1 MKELSGKVA
10 LVTGASKGIG
20 RAYVQA
26 LADAGAIAVGIART
40 MGAPTPG
47 SEPAKNTLAEVM
59 RSVAARGGKAHAIA
73 CDIEEESEIKRAI
86 DEIVGN
92 FGRIDVVVNNAGMF
106 PHYET
111 LDITVAEWKQNL
123 NVNLLAPYLVTRHA
137 ARHMIKQRSGSV
149 INLTSAVAKEAAFN
163 SPGHNGLMPYYV
175 TKAAL
180 NRLTTF
186 FAEEFRQYNIAVNAL
201 SPGVVL
207 TETFVTVAPTDAA
220 NFDKQGIAKQPT
232 PDKLGPALIYLAQQT
247 AETMTGQI
255 VHTDEF
261 GKSWPKAAA

>member
-1 MKELSGKVA
+1 LAGKVA

-20 RAYVQA
+20 RAYMQA

-40 MGAPTPG
+40 MGTPKPG
-47 SEPAKNTLAEVM
+47 SDPAKNTLVEVV

-73 CDIEEESEIKRAI
+73 CDIEQEADIKRAI

-92 FGRIDVVVNNAGMF
+92 FGRIDVVINNAAMF

-111 LDITVAEWKQNL
+111 LDITVEEWTQNL

-137 ARHMIKQRSGSV
+137 VRHMIRQRSGSI
-149 INLTSAVAKEAAFN
+149 INLTSLVAKEAPFN
-163 SPGHNGLMPYYV
+163 SPGHNGLMPYCV

-186 FAEEFRQYNIAVNAL
+186 FAEEFRQYNIAVNGL

-207 TETFVTVAPTDAA
+207 TETFLTVAPQDAA
-220 NFDKQGIAKQPT
+220 NFDKMGIAKQPT
-232 PDKLGPALIYLAQQT
+232 PDKLGPPLIYLAQQT

-255 VHTDEF
+255 VHTDTFRKE
-261 GKSWPKAAA
+261 WPQPA